1 MSGAQTPPAGAAG
14 SDPSMEDILA
24 SIRRI
29 LSEEETPATAEPPP
43 EAPAADPEPSLP
55 PDIDDEPD
63 DVLVL
68 DNSMLL
74 PDPEPEPEPEPMPLA
89 PSPPVTVMAQPI
101 PMLELEPEPE
111 PEPAAPFQ
119 FDEPA
124 LLAPAAAAAAT
135 SSVSN
140 LVRSLAADRSSRVY
154 HGGPTIEDL
163 VREEMRPLLKLWL
176 DQNLPPL
183 VERLVRA
190 EIERVV
196 ARAVP

>member
-1 MSGAQTPPAGAAG
+1 MSGAQTPPAAAAG

-29 LSEEETPATAEPPP
+29 LSEEETTPTDEPPAAAAAEAEPSSPV
-43 EAPAADPEPSLP
+43 EAEAA
-55 PDIDDEPD
+55 PD

-68 DNSMLL
+68 DNSMRV
-74 PDPEPEPEPEPMPLA
+74 PDLEPEPEPEPEPVPAARPPAAVVA
-89 PSPPVTVMAQPI
+89 PPD
-101 PMLELEPEPE
+101 PMLELETELEPE
-111 PEPAAPFQ
+111 GALP
-119 FDEPA
+119 FDEQA

-135 SSVSN
+135 TSVSN
-140 LVRSLAADRSSRVY
+140 LVRSLASDRSSRVY
-154 HGGPTIEDL
+154 RGGPTIEDL